1 MRRTTLA
8 GVVVL
13 VVGAGC
19 SDERGP
25 NISGLDDYAITRVV
39 VQPTVDTILI
49 SEQVTPSDQVTM
61 RAVAMS
67 RIGSPVNNLRYVWT
81 SSDPSVAVVDSGGV
95 VRAVGLGTAEISA
108 SAAKIGKATVAVM
121 PVVARVSASSP
132 AAQVLAGDTI
142 QLVAQAFDYGNVPI
156 ARPFAWRS
164 SAPNVATVDSASG
177 RVIFRS
183 TGSATFTATSAFRSG
198 TVTVTALSRA
208 LLSVDAGGDFACG
221 LTALGR
227 GYCWGRGELGQLAT
241 VADSTCYNDVDALY
255 RGTLAQAKCTL
266 EPKRFQGAAIDFRSV
281 SAGGSFA
288 CGVSA
293 QSQLYCWGSDGQGQI
308 GNGGKGSSGEPM
320 LATVGAERFTTVTA
334 GDDHACALNL
344 AGFAYCWG
352 ADSTG
357 QLGDHRRVNSTT
369 PIPVVGAD
377 GQPANAMRFTRISAG
392 GQHTCAIASNGA
404 AHCWGKGR
412 DGALGNGDTLTFD
425 LPVRVSSNDSF
436 REISAGRDHSCG
448 VTTGGNMYCWG
459 RNALGQLGTDTTVVR
474 RLTPVLVG
482 SGYVNVSAG
491 DFFTC
496 ALTTA
501 GDVRCW
507 GRNSHGQLGR
517 GEGSVSIN
525 DFHVSPATVVG
536 GHRFTSVSAG
546 WRHACG
552 LASDGNTYCWG
563 SNMMGAL
570 GNQLQA
576 ALRTSPVRVATPR

>member
-1 MRRTTLA
+1 MRRTALA
-8 GVVVL
+8 GMVVL
-13 VVGAGC
+13 AVGAGC

-49 SEQVTPSDQVTM
+49 SEKVTPSDQVTM

-67 RIGSPVNNLRYVWT
+67 RVGSPINNLRYVWT
-81 SSDPSVAVVDSGGV
+81 SSDPSVAVVDTGGV

-132 AAQVLAGDTI
+132 ATQVLAGDTI
-142 QLVAQAFDYGNVPI
+142 QLVARAFDYADAPM
-156 ARPFAWRS
+156 ARSFAWRS
-164 SAPNVATVDSASG
+164 SAPNVATVDSLTG

-183 TGSATFTATSAFRSG
+183 TGSATFTASSAFRSG

-208 LLSVDAGGDFACG
+208 LLSVDVGGDVACG

-227 GYCWGRGELGQLAT
+227 GYCWGAEGAGKLASS
-241 VADSTCYNDVDALY
+241 ADSSCASDAY
-255 RGTLAQAKCTL
+255 AAGGACTL
-266 EPKRFQGAAIDFRSV
+266 EPKRIVSPAIDFRVV
-281 SAGGSFA
+281 SAGGTFG

-293 QSQLYCWGSDGQGQI
+293 QQMLFCWGDGTFGQI
-308 GNGGKGSSGEPM
+308 GWGRLGSSPIPA
-320 LATVGAERFTTVTA
+320 LATVGSERFTTVTA
-334 GDDHACALNL
+334 GEAHACALNL
-344 AGFAYCWG
+344 TGLAYCWG
-352 ADSTG
+352 LDELG
-357 QLGDHRRVNSTT
+357 QLGDNRRVNSTT
-369 PIPVVGAD
+369 PIPVVGEN
-377 GQPANAMRFTRISAG
+377 GQPSSAIRFTRISAG
-392 GQHTCAIASNGA
+392 ANHTCAIDAGGA
-404 AHCWGKGR
+404 AYCWGVGLR
-412 DGALGNGDTLTFD
+412 GALGIGSRIASDV
-425 LPVRVSSNDSF
+425 PARVSSNESF
-436 REISAGRDHSCG
+436 REISAGRDHSCA

-459 RNALGQLGTDTTVVR
+459 GNGLGQLGTDTTVVQ

-482 SGYVNVSAG
+482 SGYTAVSAG
-491 DFFTC
+491 DSFTC

-507 GRNSHGQLGR
+507 GWNGYGQLGR
-517 GEGSVSIN
+517 GEGSVSFN
-525 DFHVSPATVVG
+525 DFHVSPATVTG